1 MWFCGEFPF
10 GKTGHEATKT
20 EGIPLRAVQF
30 IIFLLLIG
38 SYAKAQNGPR
48 DEGTP
53 TAEYTGSFIQP
64 VSLPATP
71 QPQKVIDKKFLL
83 VMGTLGVAETMRLTT
98 RHLVLVHEQ
107 AEGAPWAT
115 TIPSHS
121 HLVVRN
127 ASIFAAE
134 MLVGYEIKKRHD
146 WLPGD
151 NVIRQFWWVYPVVAA
166 VIDFKLAAHT
176 MQLRPP
182 VGCTEEGCP

>member
-1 MWFCGEFPF
+1 
-10 GKTGHEATKT
+10 
-20 EGIPLRAVQF
+20 LRLIVF
-30 IIFLLLIG
+30 ILLIG
-38 SYAKAQNGPR
+38 TYATAQSGPHG
-48 DEGTP
+48 EEQPTP
-53 TAEYTGSFIQP
+53 AYTSNFAQP
-64 VSLPATP
+64 AALPASP
-71 QPQKVIDKKFLL
+71 QPQKVFDKKFMIL
-83 VMGTLGVAETMRLTT
+83 MGVLGTAETMRLTT

-134 MLVGYEIKKRHD
+134 MLVAYEIKKHHD

-151 NVIRQFWWVYPVVAA
+151 RVVRKLWWVYPVAAA

-176 MQLRPP
+176 MQLQPP
-182 VGCTEEGCP
+182 MGCTEQGCP